1 MKKYMII
8 AGVFFMVSGL
18 CSIVME
24 YLSSSSWKILWW
36 FSNNTLFLGGIF
48 LILAGYKSK

>member
-1 MKKYMII
+1 MRKLLLEITEKLHIQP
-8 AGVFFMVSGL
+8 SGL
-18 CSIVME
+18 
-24 YLSSSSWKILWW
+24 LWW